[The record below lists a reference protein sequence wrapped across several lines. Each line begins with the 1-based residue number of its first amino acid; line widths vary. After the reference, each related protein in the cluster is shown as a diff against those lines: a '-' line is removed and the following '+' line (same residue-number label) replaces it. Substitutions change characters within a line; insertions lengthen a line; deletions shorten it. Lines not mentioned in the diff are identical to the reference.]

1 VEDGLVTDAEDTVLA
16 TATERMIG
24 TSIKASARNATT
36 SCKKSMQPNG
46 KQSLELRKGC
56 EEERILTIAVMRKES
71 GGSSYVPISSG
82 GIAVSDKRT
91 DGMEHRAVFRSDR
104 AFKTIATG
112 SDRGRLKQIAQ
123 TELQSDQVGR
133 SKNLVYVRYL
143 DHVLFKYSSPFRY
156 GPVEREAVGW
166 LVKED
171 GEAVWIVAD
180 RGNVSSNQLDSDC
193 GLIILISDILEMRGL
208 ERGQRLNTCCASTGH
223 RRVCASERES
233 EKLDPT

>member
-1 VEDGLVTDAEDTVLA
+1 
-16 TATERMIG
+16 MIG
-24 TSIKASARNATT
+24 SSMEASARNVTT

-46 KQSLELRKGC
+46 KQSLELRKGR
-56 EEERILTIAVMRKES
+56 EEERILTIAVKRKES
-71 GGSSYVPISSG
+71 GGSSCVPISSG

-91 DGMEHRAVFRSDR
+91 D
-104 AFKTIATG
+104 
-112 SDRGRLKQIAQ
+112 LN
-123 TELQSDQVGR
+123 DQVGR

-180 RGNVSSNQLDSDC
+180 RSNVSSNQLDSDC
-193 GLIILISDILEMRGL
+193 GLIILVSDVLEMRCL
-208 ERGQRLNTCCASTGH
+208 ERGQRLNICCASTGH